1 MNNCLK
7 TQLKAAVNNNDLPK
21 LGELTFKVNVPSNAT
36 TANSKIIVEN
46 GKSCKVYVPVGK
58 NLYDS
63 SGNSLGSEVTIA
75 ANTQQV
81 ICLLDAGEYNVA
93 FTEKYSLENLSL
105 NNYSNTNKFS
115 FDINELK
122 YSDNLDTFGSI
133 ENSYGD
139 ISSLSASKST
149 LTALRVS
156 NYTPKTEGITF
167 TLAQIAEF
175 TKLKYVAIAQ
185 NQNASGDITVLS
197 ALSELLNI
205 ELQNTYI
212 FGSIDDIANAQKS
225 SRSNGSTIVIK
236 GNGIIT
242 YKSNGDGTGTDT
254 VITNGTTKTIT
265 FNGQGGY
272 SIS

>member
-7 TQLKAAVNNNDLPK
+7 TQLKAAVNNNNLPK
-21 LGELTFKVNVPSNAT
+21 LGELIFKVNVPSNAT
-36 TANSKIIVEN
+36 TANSKIVVVN
-46 GKSCKVYVPVGK
+46 GKSCKVYVPAGK

-75 ANTQQV
+75 ANTLQT
-81 ICLLDAGEYNVA
+81 ICLLDTGEYNVYV
-93 FTEKYSLENLSL
+93 TEKYSLKNLSL
-105 NNYSNTNKFS
+105 NNYSNMNKFS

-122 YSDNLDTFGSI
+122 YSGNLDTFGSV

-149 LTALRVS
+149 LTAFRVS
-156 NYTPKTEGITF
+156 NYTIKTEGITF

-175 TKLKYVAIAQ
+175 TKLKYVAISQ
-185 NQNASGDITVLS
+185 NKNAYGDIAVLS

-205 ELQNTYI
+205 ELGNTNI
-212 FGSIDDIANAQKS
+212 SGSIDDIANAQKS

-254 VITNGTTKTIT
+254 VIANGTNKTIT